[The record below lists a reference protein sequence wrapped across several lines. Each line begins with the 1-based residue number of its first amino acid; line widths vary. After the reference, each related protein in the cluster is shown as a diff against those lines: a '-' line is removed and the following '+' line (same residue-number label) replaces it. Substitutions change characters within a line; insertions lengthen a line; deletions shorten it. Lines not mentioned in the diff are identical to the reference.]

1 MQGMWR
7 GDDGVM
13 ISVMIFMMVMMALR
27 VMMMMRPRVR
37 AHHLPSHMF
46 FSRVLSQGKQTS
58 IKKKAITGLH
68 KVSTQR

>member
-13 ISVMIFMMVMMALR
+13 ILMMVMMTLR
-27 VMMMMRPRVR
+27 VMMMMMMIRPRVR